1 MPPTV
6 RTLGRYLALRRDR
19 ELGPALVAIEAIL
32 PELEEPVSPSTMAL
46 LVAIPRGHCAAI
58 ARELLGARRAKR
70 SRVEWRR
77 LIAIVDVLR
86 QAPPSVR
93 RPLARAA
100 RREEPEPEVS
110 SIALRLVS
118 NE

>member
-1 MPPTV
+1 MTPSV

-32 PELEEPVSPSTMAL
+32 PELEEPVCPSTMAL
-46 LVAIPRGHCAAI
+46 LVAVPRGHCADI
-58 ARELLGARRAKR
+58 ARELLGARHSRA
-70 SRVEWRR
+70 RVDWHR
-77 LIAIVDVLR
+77 LMAIVDVLR

-93 RPLARAA
+93 KPLARAA
-100 RREEPEPEVS
+100 RRQEPEV
-110 SIALRLVS
+110 LRLVS